1 METDKR
7 IGLAIIRL
15 SDLIRC
21 CALVGFVSGWDTAN
35 LMAIAADP

>member
-7 IGLAIIRL
+7 MMARTIRL

-35 LMAIAADP
+35 LMAIATDP